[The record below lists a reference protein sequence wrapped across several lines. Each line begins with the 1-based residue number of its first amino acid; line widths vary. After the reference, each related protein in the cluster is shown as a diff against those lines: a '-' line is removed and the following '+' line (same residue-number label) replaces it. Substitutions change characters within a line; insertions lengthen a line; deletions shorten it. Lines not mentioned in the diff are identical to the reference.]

1 MTKLEELKSAYHA
14 AYDAYDDAYDAAY
27 DAYAAYE
34 AADHDADA
42 ARDAYQAE
50 LLMQKVP
57 EGVFCKCGGR
67 SVVFETWFSY
77 FPCREHKHL
86 NPVEYS
92 RLPTETKET
101 NK

>member
-1 MTKLEELKSAYHA
+1 MTKLEELKAALGA
-14 AYDAYDDAYDAAY
+14 AYDAWDAAWAAEHAAECAADAAY
-27 DAYAAYE
+27 E
-34 AADHDADA
+34 
-42 ARDAYQAE
+42 AYQAE

>member
-1 MTKLEELKSAYHA
+1 MTEYTPWGELT
-14 AYDAYDDAYDAAY
+14 D
-27 DAYAAYE
+27 E
-34 AADHDADA
+34 
-42 ARDAYQAE
+42 AYQAE

-92 RLPTETKET
+92 RLPTKTKET